1 MVETSPVSPGGPA
14 IPRSFGAAADAFP
27 PAARPGRVQA
37 SSHGGLDDIDP
48 WIRPRRPVAQPAGQ
62 SPFASLWPW
71 GLQGFAETLEVVA
84 LALLMFVLVRG
95 VAQNFV
101 VDGGSMEP
109 SFSSGEMLIV
119 NKLAYAT
126 FGLGWLPVVGSDE
139 WQPFGQPSLGDVVVF
154 RFPHSPDRDFIKR
167 IIALPGQSVEVRDQ
181 LVLVDGV
188 ALEESYLLD
197 PPAYRFGPETVPA
210 RHVFVLGDARN
221 NSYDSHSW
229 GMLDQE
235 LIIGRTEL
243 RYWPI
248 DRAGRVGGEQPVI
261 RPPVEVGRAR

>member
-1 MVETSPVSPGGPA
+1 MSPASSGGPA
-14 IPRSFGAAADAFP
+14 IPRAFGSAADALP
-27 PAARPGRVQA
+27 PAARAAHPFEAG
-37 SSHGGLDDIDP
+37 SHGGLDDIDP
-48 WIRPRRPVAQPAGQ
+48 WIRARPPAERTPGQ

-71 GLQGFAETLEVVA
+71 GLQGLAETLEVIA

-119 NKLAYAT
+119 NKLAYST
-126 FGLGWLPVVGSDE
+126 FDLGWLPIVGSDD
-139 WQPFGQPSLGDVVVF
+139 WQPFGEPRLGDVIVF

-167 IIALPGQSVEVRDQ
+167 IVGLPGQTVEIRDQ
-181 LVLVDGV
+181 QVIVDGAV
-188 ALEESYLLD
+188 LEESYLLD

-210 RHVFVLGDARN
+210 GFLFVLGDARN

-235 LIIGRTEL
+235 LIIGRAEL

-248 DRAGRVGGEQPVI
+248 DRAGRVGDEEPVTP
-261 RPPVEVGRAR
+261 PPVEVGRAP